1 MMIDTDVMIAV
12 SGSDLVNMVFM
23 LPGSA
28 VIVYHYPHT
37 TDDYWSILAENYDIA
52 YYPVFNFSTPLPPEC
67 VHKLYDKACFDS
79 IHSQTIFLNHGQLHN
94 YLRVASVHVNMNKYS
109 KSLG

>member
-1 MMIDTDVMIAV
+1 MMIDTDVMITV
-12 SGSDLVNMVFM
+12 SGSDLVHMVFM

-37 TDDYWSILAENYDIA
+37 TDDYWSILAENSAIA
-52 YYPVFNFSTPLPPEC
+52 YYPIFNFSTPLPPEC
-67 VHKLYDKACFDS
+67 VRKLHDKTCFES
-79 IHSQTIFLNHGQLHN
+79 PRSQTIYLSHGQLHN

-109 KSLG
+109 KSLV